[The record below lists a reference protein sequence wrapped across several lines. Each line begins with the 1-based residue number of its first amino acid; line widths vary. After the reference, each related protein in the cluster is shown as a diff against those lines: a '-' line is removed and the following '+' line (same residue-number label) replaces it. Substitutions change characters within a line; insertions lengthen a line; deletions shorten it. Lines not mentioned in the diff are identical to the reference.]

1 MPHSRSLRILI
12 VDDDP
17 HFLDALEALFARAE
31 KVEVVGRA
39 ANGEEAVRRTAELVP
54 DAITMDIDMPVMDG
68 VEATQAIVES
78 HHVPIVVLSASQ
90 SAERI
95 DEALAAGAVA
105 HVCKASPSD
114 DLSRTIRAAV
124 AGYAL
129 LA

>member
-1 MPHSRSLRILI
+1 MPQSRSLRILI

-17 HFLDALEALFARAE
+17 HFLDALGAVFTRAE
-31 KVEVVGRA
+31 RVEVVGRA
-39 ANGEEAVRRTAELVP
+39 ANGAEAVRRTAELVP
-54 DAITMDIDMPVMDG
+54 DAITMDIDMPIMDG

-78 HHVPIVVLSASQ
+78 HHVPVVVLSA

-105 HVCKASPSD
+105 HVRKASPSD

-124 AGYAL
+124 AQGTPY
-129 LA
+129 